1 MDTGILR
8 GIITAILM
16 VAFLGMWI
24 WAYSAKRR
32 ATFDS
37 AARMPLQ
44 EDFPAD
50 GRRAD
55 FEVKEPE

>member
-8 GIITAILM
+8 GIFTAVLI

-24 WAYSAKRR
+24 WAYGSKRR
-32 ATFDS
+32 ARFDA

-44 EDFPAD
+44 EDFPLQ
-50 GRRAD
+50 GRMTDTRLED
-55 FEVKEPE
+55 PE